1 MITVEDIQIK
11 VYQLLKEKLKAVK
24 LTGSVGYTR
33 HDFTKEDVIILSK
46 GSEGSSDICVGS
58 IVVNIHVPDIKRKK
72 KDGSIMYDINFPR
85 LMEIRTAT
93 IEALN
98 SYYNAEEGY
107 NWLISHLD
115 PATKEQDQDEH
126 FFPVYLEIYIRHNK

>member
-46 GSEGSSDICVGS
+46 GSEGSSDLCVGS
-58 IVVNIHVPDIKRKK
+58 IVVNIHVPDIKSKK
-72 KDGSIMYDINFPR
+72 KDGSTNVRPPPPQLSASGHRPAAKERRLLWRGRGASQQRHPR
-85 LMEIRTAT
+85 L
-93 IEALN
+93 
-98 SYYNAEEGY
+98 
-107 NWLISHLD
+107 
-115 PATKEQDQDEH
+115 PAG
-126 FFPVYLEIYIRHNK
+126 

>member
-46 GSEGSSDICVGS
+46 VARDPVIFVS
-58 IVVNIHVPDIKRKK
+58 
-72 KDGSIMYDINFPR
+72 
-85 LMEIRTAT
+85 
-93 IEALN
+93 AL
-98 SYYNAEEGY
+98 
-107 NWLISHLD
+107 
-115 PATKEQDQDEH
+115 
-126 FFPVYLEIYIRHNK
+126 

>member
-46 GSEGSSDICVGS
+46 GSEGSSDLCFGS

-72 KDGSIMYDINFPR
+72 KDGSILYDINFPR

-107 NWLISHLD
+107 NWVISHLD

>member
-11 VYQLLKEKLKAVK
+11 
-24 LTGSVGYTR
+24 
-33 HDFTKEDVIILSK
+33 
-46 GSEGSSDICVGS
+46 
-58 IVVNIHVPDIKRKK
+58 K
-72 KDGSIMYDINFPR
+72 KDGSILYDINFPR

-107 NWLISHLD
+107 NWVISHLD

>member
-1 MITVEDIQIK
+1 
-11 VYQLLKEKLKAVK
+11 
-24 LTGSVGYTR
+24 
-33 HDFTKEDVIILSK
+33 
-46 GSEGSSDICVGS
+46 
-58 IVVNIHVPDIKRKK
+58 
-72 KDGSIMYDINFPR
+72 
-85 LMEIRTAT
+85 MEIRTAT

>member
-1 MITVEDIQIK
+1 MRATRSLRLENADRRRPDRP
-11 VYQLLKEKLKAVK
+11 
-24 LTGSVGYTR
+24 GSQ
-33 HDFTKEDVIILSK
+33 
-46 GSEGSSDICVGS
+46 
-58 IVVNIHVPDIKRKK
+58 RKK
-72 KDGSIMYDINFPR
+72 KDGSILYDINFPR

-107 NWLISHLD
+107 NWVISHLD